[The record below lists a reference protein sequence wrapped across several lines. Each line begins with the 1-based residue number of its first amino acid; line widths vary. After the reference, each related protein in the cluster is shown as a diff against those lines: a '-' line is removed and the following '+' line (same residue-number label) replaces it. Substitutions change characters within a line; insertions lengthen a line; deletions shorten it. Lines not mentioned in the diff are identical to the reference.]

1 MPMFRYIGR
10 NLKGE
15 RVEGRLEA
23 AAPDKLADQLA
34 GLGIIPISIRP
45 DQAKPALSLQLRAH
59 MGAGRI
65 KTIDLIFFSRQ
76 MYTMLRAG
84 VPILQ
89 AMDGMLT
96 STSNGALIAVIRKI
110 REGLASGLDLS
121 GALRAHP
128 DVFSRLYLSMV
139 QMGETTGNVGESF
152 RSMAEFLEQ
161 EKELVQRV
169 KGALR
174 YPVIVLVAITLA
186 MVVINIKVIP
196 AFSGMFE
203 RLGSDLPLATQ
214 VLIASSRMFTDYW
227 HLMLLGVGAAIYGIK
242 TVLATPPGRLAWDKA
257 KLNLPIFGK
266 IISWST
272 LARFTR
278 ALAVTNKAGVPI
290 AQALPLVG
298 GAMDNRYVESRVLGM
313 QSKIEQGMSFARAAE
328 LSGLFPPLVLQMLR
342 IGEETGELDELIVEV
357 AGYYEREVDYNIKN
371 LSSLVEPLLIVVIGV
386 MVLIIALGVFMPMW
400 GMLDAVRKH

>member
-10 NLKGE
+10 NIRGE

-34 GLGIIPISIRP
+34 GLGIIPITIRP
-45 DQAKPALSLQLRAH
+45 EEAQPALGLKLRAH
-59 MGAGRI
+59 LGSSRI
-65 KTIDLIFFSRQ
+65 KTVDLIFFSRQ

-84 VPILQ
+84 VPIMQ
-89 AMDGMLT
+89 AMDGLLT
-96 STSNGALIAVIRKI
+96 STSNGALIDVIRKI
-110 REGLASGLDLS
+110 RDGLASGLDLS
-121 GALRAHP
+121 AALRAHP

-139 QMGETTGNVGESF
+139 QMGETTGNVAESF
-152 RSMAEFLEQ
+152 RSMADFLEQ

-196 AFSGMFE
+196 AFAGIFE
-203 RLGSDLPLATQ
+203 RLDTELPLATK
-214 VLIASSRMFTDYW
+214 LLMASSHMFTEYW
-227 HLMLLGVGAAIYGIK
+227 HWMLLGVVAAVYGIR
-242 TVLATPPGRLAWDKA
+242 TVLATPSGRLTWDRA

-298 GAMDNRYVESRVLGM
+298 GAMDNRFVENRVLEM
-313 QSKIEQGMSFARAAE
+313 QSKIEQGMSFAKAAE
-328 LSGLFPPLVLQMLR
+328 LSSLFPPLVLQMLR
-342 IGEETGELDELIVEV
+342 IGEDTGELDELIVEV

-371 LSSLVEPLLIVVIGV
+371 LSSLIEPLLILIIGV
-386 MVLIIALGVFMPMW
+386 MVLVIALGVFMPMW
-400 GMLDAVRKH
+400 GMLDAARKN

>member
-1 MPMFRYIGR
+1 MPMFRYTGR

-34 GLGIIPISIRP
+34 GLGIIPITIRP
-45 DQAKPALSLQLRAH
+45 EETKPALSLQLRAH
-59 MGAGRI
+59 LGAGRV
-65 KTIDLIFFSRQ
+65 KTVDLIFFSRQ

-89 AMDGMLT
+89 AMDGLLT
-96 STSNGALIAVIRKI
+96 STSNGALIEVIRKI
-110 REGLASGLDLS
+110 RESLASGLDLS
-121 GALRAHP
+121 AALRAHP

-139 QMGETTGNVGESF
+139 QMGETTGNVGDSF
-152 RSMAEFLEQ
+152 RSMGDFLEQ

-174 YPVIVLVAITLA
+174 YPVIVLVAIALA

-196 AFSGMFE
+196 AFAGMFE
-203 RLGSDLPLATQ
+203 KLGADLPLATRF
-214 VLIASSRMFTDYW
+214 LMASSHLFTHYW
-227 HLMLLGVGAAIYGIK
+227 HLMLVGVGAAIYGVRA
-242 TVLATPPGRLAWDKA
+242 VLATPAGRLAWDKA
-257 KLNLPIFGK
+257 KLDLPIFGK
-266 IISWST
+266 IIQWST

-298 GAMDNRYVESRVLGM
+298 SAMDNRFVERRVLEM
-313 QSKIEQGMSFARAAE
+313 QAKIEHGMSFAKAAE

-342 IGEETGELDELIVEV
+342 IGEETGDLDELIVEV

-371 LSSLVEPLLIVVIGV
+371 LSSLIEPLLILVIGI

-400 GMLDAVRKH
+400 GLLDAARKH

>member
-10 NLKGE
+10 NTKGE

-34 GLGIIPISIRP
+34 GLGIIPITIRP
-45 DQAKPALSLQLRAH
+45 DEAKPALGLQLRAH
-59 MGAGRI
+59 LGSSRI
-65 KTIDLIFFSRQ
+65 KTVDLIFFSRQ

-89 AMDGMLT
+89 AMDGLLT
-96 STSNGALIAVIRKI
+96 STSNAALIEVIRKI

-121 GALRAHP
+121 AALRAHP

-152 RSMAEFLEQ
+152 RSMGDFLEQ

-174 YPVIVLVAITLA
+174 YPVIVLIAITLA

-196 AFSGMFE
+196 AFAGMFE
-203 RLGSDLPLATQ
+203 KLGTDLPLATRF
-214 VLIASSRMFTDYW
+214 LMASSHLFTHYW
-227 HLMLLGVGAAIYGIK
+227 PLMLVGLGAAIYGVRA
-242 TVLATPPGRLAWDKA
+242 VLATPAGRLAWDKA
-257 KLNLPIFGK
+257 KLDLPIFGK
-266 IISWST
+266 IIRWST

-298 GAMDNRYVESRVLGM
+298 GAMDNRFVERRVLEM
-313 QSKIEQGMSFARAAE
+313 QNKIEQGMSFAKSAE

-342 IGEETGELDELIVEV
+342 IGEETGDLDELIVEV

-371 LSSLVEPLLIVVIGV
+371 LSSLIEPLLILVIGI
-386 MVLIIALGVFMPMW
+386 MVLVIALGVFMPMW
-400 GMLDAVRKH
+400 GMLDAARKH